1 MQSIITVNQ
10 TNTQQQQQ
18 QQQRDNR
25 ITRTDNNNN
34 NNNNIDNNNNNVV
47 EEEELEDI
55 STSLAAD
62 GLIRLRE
69 HSPEDSNVQDNE
81 EHRLKESVRF
91 AQESLHSYRFSSST
105 SATTRTDLAEIRKSL
120 MNRSIDF
127 MKYKNNNTTYKMAPD
142 TVPAHFHLSSIYNNP
157 HHPHHPHYDDSHHD
171 VLGRSKTK
179 SVGYSP
185 VTSFFNVEHYRASRR
200 RQQSNPMLEIQE
212 SKTSRPAS
220 PITPDDVDLVTE
232 RLKRMDSGNNEHHS
246 LSSSSSPPP
255 HTSTHNTNMSS
266 SSSSYSS
273 CTTTT
278 TTSSSSSC
286 TADDN
291 STAPTS
297 TSNSPSSNHTNNKR
311 PGIQRQASSSTNIF
325 PHPALHNTSRF
336 LPQNQAILTTYDD
349 WRVILSNDIAAL
361 VLVGMGGSCR
371 GLVGKSVVDFIEP
384 SYRDRFLDM
393 VTKRREELSHLEDST
408 GGMVL
413 VCGNVLPIIKQDGSR
428 SAASLWLKEKRNDA
442 GSPVYIWIFE
452 EVFET
457 VTHITVDMQ
466 GIIQYTDDSVHELYG
481 YESGELIGKS
491 VDILIPSLQEIQDI
505 SRLRFFGSRTKLGAH
520 FPIVAKLHTV
530 ASSSPHRP
538 ECFTLRITS
547 IPMIAGLVTIR
558 KDGTIEGCN
567 TVFSGY
573 MFGLSQEELVATD
586 IADLMPQIPILLDS
600 LQRDDL
606 LQHGFIINSLIC
618 RQLIAGDH
626 GHEQHTHLL
635 PPPSQQNGNGRRLT
649 QAPNGQILPVLLA
662 IHRDKT
668 PFEIQ
673 LQLKLVEGSDDV
685 CALWITFDREATF
698 SRVGH
703 TSLTN
708 SPPLEIKQHDGLGLP
723 AAKRPPSSEKSDE
736 DDVDH
741 NVSIT
746 TTTDPSPSAPSPSSP
761 QPTMTIKTKDEQEEE
776 EKPKP
781 SYQQVSTP
789 QPITTTTTMAEERPS
804 RIITSFSRPTY
815 FSSSGANGATY
826 NNSNV
831 VPSSPISP
839 CTPRSSSSRLSS
851 RPPSTQQTSLLPDYS
866 AQTNAICIDDYT
878 ILDNLGQGAYGL
890 VKLAVKKDDPEQ
902 KKVVIKYVIKS
913 RILVDC
919 WTKDRKLGVIPVE
932 IHILHTLRKIPHK
945 NCSDMLDYFEDEDH
959 YYIVMGLHGIGM
971 DLFDYIE
978 LKNGMMDDEIK
989 DIFKQIAQAVRHLH
1003 ENKIVHRD
1011 IKDENVV
1018 LDQNGGVRLID
1029 FGSAAYLKGRRYDT
1043 FVGTLDYAAPEI
1055 LAGQTYEGPAQD
1067 IWALGILLYT
1077 LVYRENPFYDIDEI
1091 LSHELRVPFVLS
1103 DGSLDLIKQML
1114 DRNVDQRPDI
1124 HAVLAHSW
1132 LN

>member
-10 TNTQQQQQ
+10 TNA
-18 QQQRDNR
+18 RDD
-25 ITRTDNNNN
+25 ITSIITPRPNDN
-34 NNNNIDNNNNNVV
+34 DV
-47 EEEELEDI
+47 EDLEDL
-55 STSLAAD
+55 SSLAAD
-62 GLIRLRE
+62 GLIRLRD
-69 HSPEDSNVQDNE
+69 HPEDE
-81 EHRLKESVRF
+81 RPKESVRF

-127 MKYKNNNTTYKMAPD
+127 MKHKSTSLKTPD
-142 TVPAHFHLSSIYNNP
+142 TLPAHYHPSTLLNN
-157 HHPHHPHYDDSHHD
+157 DDTNDLAYS
-171 VLGRSKTK
+171 RSKTK

-185 VTSFFNVEHYRASRR
+185 VASFNVEQYRASRR
-200 RQQSNPMLEIQE
+200 RRRSNPMPDIQE
-212 SKTSRPAS
+212 GKLSRPAS
-220 PITPDDVDLVTE
+220 PVTPDDVDLVTE
-232 RLKRMDSGNNEHHS
+232 QLKHLNHNSHHDHHHLSHSNNNNHDISHHTES
-246 LSSSSSPPP
+246 RAFI
-255 HTSTHNTNMSS
+255 NDTNI

-273 CTTTT
+273 Y
-278 TTSSSSSC
+278 SSSSSSES
-286 TADDN
+286 DSN
-291 STAPTS
+291 PSTAATTPTPPAP
-297 TSNSPSSNHTNNKR
+297 TTTKR
-311 PGIQRQASSSTNIF
+311 PGIQRKVSTSANIF

-361 VLVGMGGSCR
+361 VLVGIGGSCR

-384 SYRDRFLDM
+384 SYRNRFLDM
-393 VTKRREELSHLEDST
+393 VTRRREELSHLEDST

-413 VCGNVLPIIKQDGSR
+413 VCGNVLPIVKQDGSR

-457 VTHITVDMQ
+457 VTHITVNMQ
-466 GIIQYTDDSVHELYG
+466 GIIQYTDECVHELYG
-481 YESGELIGKS
+481 YEPGELIGKS
-491 VDILIPSLQEIQDI
+491 VDMLIPSLNHVQDI

-520 FPIVAKLHTV
+520 FPIIAKIHTV
-530 ASSSPHRP
+530 SKEP

-567 TVFSGY
+567 AVFARY

-586 IADLMPQIPILLDS
+586 IADLMPQIPTLLS
-600 LQRDDL
+600 CLQRDDL
-606 LQHGFIINSLIC
+606 LQHGIIINSLIC
-618 RQLIAGDH
+618 RKLIADMDN
-626 GHEQHTHLL
+626 EKLL
-635 PPPSQQNGNGRRLT
+635 SSLPNAAAANNNNNNKTTTSNIRRLT
-649 QAPNGQILPVLLA
+649 HAPNGQILPVLLA
-662 IHRDKT
+662 VHRDKT

-673 LQLKLVEGSDDV
+673 LQLKLVEGSDDL

-698 SRVGH
+698 SRCGH
-703 TSLTN
+703 IN
-708 SPPLEIKQHDGLGLP
+708 STYNPPLEIKQHDGLGLP
-723 AAKRPPSSEKSDE
+723 AAKRPPPPPDPAPDSQEPEKPLPAAAASE
-736 DDVDH
+736 
-741 NVSIT
+741 T
-746 TTTDPSPSAPSPSSP
+746 TTTTSAAAVVTPSSP
-761 QPTMTIKTKDEQEEE
+761 QSIE
-776 EKPKP
+776 EKAEK
-781 SYQQVSTP
+781 SKQEA
-789 QPITTTTTMAEERPS
+789 TTAVEERPS

-815 FSSSGANGATY
+815 ISASQTPGAA
-826 NNSNV
+826 

-839 CTPRSSSSRLSS
+839 CTPRSRPSS
-851 RPPSTQQTSLLPDYS
+851 RPPSTQVVLPDYS
-866 AQTNAICIDDYT
+866 AQTNATTIDDYT

-890 VKLAVKKDDPEQ
+890 VKLAVKRDDPEQ

-945 NCSDMLDYFEDEDH
+945 NCSDMLDYFEDDDH
-959 YYIVMGLHGIGM
+959 YYIVMGLHGVGM

-978 LKNGMMDDEIK
+978 LKNGMMDDEIR
-989 DIFKQIAQAVRHLH
+989 DIFKQIAEAVRHLH
-1003 ENKIVHRD
+1003 DNKIVHRD

-1103 DGSLDLIKQML
+1103 DGSLGLIKKML
-1114 DRNVDQRPDI
+1114 DRNVDQRPNI
-1124 HAVLAHSW
+1124 HAVLAHPW

>member
-1 MQSIITVNQ
+1 T
-10 TNTQQQQQ
+10 TNS
-18 QQQRDNR
+18 
-25 ITRTDNNNN
+25 NNNN
-34 NNNNIDNNNNNVV
+34 DNV
-47 EEEELEDI
+47 EEDELENL
-55 STSLAAD
+55 SLAAD

-69 HSPEDSNVQDNE
+69 HPEDDE
-81 EHRLKESVRF
+81 RPKESIRF
-91 AQESLHSYRFSSST
+91 AQESLHSYQFSSST
-105 SATTRTDLAEIRKSL
+105 STTTRTDLVELRKSL

-127 MKYKNNNTTYKMAPD
+127 MKHKNTTTSSFKTTPD
-142 TVPAHFHLSSIYNNP
+142 TVPAHFHSSSLFHYYNDIKNHQHQ
-157 HHPHHPHYDDSHHD
+157 HHKNHYYQYHNHHHNNDLLFGTS
-171 VLGRSKTK
+171 RSKTK
-179 SVGYSP
+179 SVGYDSP
-185 VTSFFNVEHYRASRR
+185 VTFFNVEQYRASRR
-200 RQQSNPMLEIQE
+200 RQQSNPMPDIKEGAK
-212 SKTSRPAS
+212 SSRPVS
-220 PITPDDVDLVTE
+220 PVTPDDVDLVTE
-232 RLKRMDSGNNEHHS
+232 QLKHMHNNHGSNDSRA
-246 LSSSSSPPP
+246 
-255 HTSTHNTNMSS
+255 STNTTHLSS

-273 CTTTT
+273 CTTSTT
-278 TTSSSSSC
+278 CSDDNNNSNNSSS
-286 TADDN
+286 TL
-291 STAPTS
+291 
-297 TSNSPSSNHTNNKR
+297 SPQQQR
-311 PGIQRQASSSTNIF
+311 PDIQRHASSSTTIF

-349 WRVILSNDIAAL
+349 WRVILSNDIAAQ
-361 VLVGMGGSCR
+361 VLVGIGGSCR

-393 VTKRREELSHLEDST
+393 VTKRREELSHLEDSM

-413 VCGNVLPIIKQDGSR
+413 ICGNVLPIIKQDGSR

-457 VTHITVDMQ
+457 ITHITVDIQ

-481 YESGELIGKS
+481 YEPGELIGKS
-491 VDILIPSLQEIQDI
+491 VDMLIPSLKQVQDI
-505 SRLRFFGSRTKLGAH
+505 TRLRFFGSRTKLGAQ
-520 FPIVAKLHTV
+520 FPIVAKVHT
-530 ASSSPHRP
+530 ANND
-538 ECFTLRITS
+538 CFTLRITS

-567 TVFSGY
+567 TVFAGY
-573 MFGLSQEELVATD
+573 MFGLSQEELVAKH
-586 IADLMPQIPILLDS
+586 IADLMPQIPALLDC

-606 LQHGFIINSLIC
+606 LQHGIIINSLIC
-618 RQLIAGDH
+618 RKLIADSD
-626 GHEQHTHLL
+626 EDYNNTNY
-635 PPPSQQNGNGRRLT
+635 SSTTTNNYNNNKNGTPIRRLT
-649 QAPNGQILPVLLA
+649 HAPNGQVLPILLA

-673 LQLKLVEGSDDV
+673 LQLKLVEGSNDV

-703 TSLTN
+703 TSLISN
-708 SPPLEIKQHDGLGLP
+708 PPLEIKQHDGLGLP
-723 AAKRPPSSEKSDE
+723 AAKRPPSLEKSEHEFDDDE
-736 DDVDH
+736 ELF
-741 NVSIT
+741 ST
-746 TTTDPSPSAPSPSSP
+746 TQQQKQTILSP
-761 QPTMTIKTKDEQEEE
+761 QPTSTTTIPKE
-776 EKPKP
+776 EKSNYEQKQETIPIP
-781 SYQQVSTP
+781 TSIST
-789 QPITTTTTMAEERPS
+789 AAVVEERPS
-804 RIITSFSRPTY
+804 RIITSFSRPTF
-815 FSSSGANGATY
+815 FSSSQGATTTTAA
-826 NNSNV
+826 V

-839 CTPRSSSSRLSS
+839 CTPRSRPSS
-851 RPPSTQQTSLLPDYS
+851 RPPSTQVILPDYS
-866 AQTNAICIDDYT
+866 AQTNATTIDDYT
-878 ILDNLGQGAYGL
+878 IVDTLGQGAYGL
-890 VKLAVKKDDPEQ
+890 VKLAVKKNDPEQ

-932 IHILHTLRKIPHK
+932 IHILHTLRKIPHQ
-945 NCSDMLDYFEDEDH
+945 NCSDMLDYFEDDDH
-959 YYIVMGLHGIGM
+959 YYVVMGLHGVGM

-978 LKNGMMDDEIK
+978 LKNGMMDDEIRE
-989 DIFKQIAQAVRHLH
+989 IFKQIAQAVCHLH
-1003 ENKIVHRD
+1003 DNKIVHRD

-1103 DGSLDLIKQML
+1103 DGSLDLIKKML

-1124 HAVLAHSW
+1124 HTVLAHPW